1 MEYFCSKINPIRS
14 RMKRTLLLPILLLAS
29 AAPLWAQHETPAN
42 DEHPHGVKH
51 FGAFLLDTRLLMEQP
66 ATIPLSLYK
75 IEIPDASKNYE
86 AAFRLD
92 PSATYSSGLSNLFA
106 PDGRWS
112 FTTGTPWGWSGL
124 GLWGNATDNLQMG
137 SFRLRNGWRL
147 NTYGEYNREGRHVPN
162 PSALPW
168 QRDNYKG
175 AFELKSENGF
185 GIRIE
190 VQKGKETPF

>member
-1 MEYFCSKINPIRS
+1 
-14 RMKRTLLLPILLLAS
+14 MKRTLLLPILLLAS

-42 DEHPHGVKH
+42 DEQPHGVKH

-112 FTTGTPWGWSGL
+112 FTTGTPWGWSGI
-124 GLWGNATDNLQMG
+124 GLWGNATDN
-137 SFRLRNGWRL
+137 
-147 NTYGEYNREGRHVPN
+147 
-162 PSALPW
+162 
-168 QRDNYKG
+168 
-175 AFELKSENGF
+175 
-185 GIRIE
+185 
-190 VQKGKETPF
+190 